1 MIRTSLRRLAAGAL
15 TAGLAL
21 ALTPALAT
29 PVAAADRSAC
39 PAKPLRVVVSVNQ
52 WGDIAKNLAG
62 RCAKVVQ
69 ILTDPNVDPHDYVPN
84 AQAKERFRGADVI
97 VVNGVGYDDWAQQ
110 AARQYAPR
118 ATLVIIGEGVGVQKG
133 ANPHL
138 WYSPGYVS
146 LAVNIITA
154 ALQEA
159 SPKARSYFQ
168 ERYGAYTSGPFAGYL
183 EAVGSMPVAVPPLR
197 YAATETIFNYMAAT
211 TMLEDR
217 TPSSWEVN
225 SLQERDQTKASSQ
238 EFKALLRGKKV
249 DVLIFNTQTSDPI
262 AKKMVTIA
270 KRHGIP
276 VVKVTETVPR
286 KYSSFV
292 AWQKAM
298 IANLE
303 RALGR

>member
-1 MIRTSLRRLAAGAL
+1 
-15 TAGLAL
+15 
-21 ALTPALAT
+21 
-29 PVAAADRSAC
+29 
-39 PAKPLRVVVSVNQ
+39 
-52 WGDIAKNLAG
+52 
-62 RCAKVVQ
+62 
-69 ILTDPNVDPHDYVPN
+69 
-84 AQAKERFRGADVI
+84 
-97 VVNGVGYDDWAQQ
+97 
-110 AARQYAPR
+110 
-118 ATLVIIGEGVGVQKG
+118 
-133 ANPHL
+133 
-138 WYSPGYVS
+138 
-146 LAVNIITA
+146 
-154 ALQEA
+154 
-159 SPKARSYFQ
+159 
-168 ERYGAYTSGPFAGYL
+168 
-183 EAVGSMPVAVPPLR
+183 
-197 YAATETIFNYMAAT
+197 
-211 TMLEDR
+211 MLEDR

-292 AWQKAM
+292 AWQEAM